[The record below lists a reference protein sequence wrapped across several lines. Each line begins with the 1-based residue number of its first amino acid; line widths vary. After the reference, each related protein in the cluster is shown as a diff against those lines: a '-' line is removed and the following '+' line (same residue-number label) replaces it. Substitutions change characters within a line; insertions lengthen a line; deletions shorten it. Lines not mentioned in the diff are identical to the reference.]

1 MPSNRPRVRT
11 SGALTR
17 KSVRRGRERPAPAEH
32 PDRLRHLKRPA
43 AWLAGIVLAV
53 AAVTFQD
60 VLGSTVKAILP
71 LDRLP
76 DRLSP
81 RDAIDVVEV
90 KDVKDSGRYVV
101 RGGAGKGFDKT
112 LRSDFAW
119 QHKADVVDAGES
131 EWMITL
137 QGRAAQQVRITDIVP
152 QLVGGKCTPPLRG
165 DLVLAPGQGVTDVI
179 PLEVA
184 IDGPVPR
191 LTGYRKGAEK
201 GEPYFTGPQA
211 KQITLNQNESESFLV
226 RATSGRGHC
235 LWRYRVEYQVGGS
248 TAAMTLSREG
258 GKPFELTGE
267 LSDAGGYG
275 TVYFPSFTCLSPS
288 GQAAPAGRWYRQTG
302 ADYARARNRSKDRPA
317 PCPKG

>member
-17 KSVRRGRERPAPAEH
+17 KSVSRGRARPAPADP
-32 PDRLRHLKRPA
+32 PDRLRHLKKPA

-60 VLGSTVKAILP
+60 VLGGTVKAILP

-81 RDAIDVVEV
+81 QDAIDVVEV
-90 KDVKDSGRYVV
+90 KDVKDTGRYVV
-101 RGGAGKGFDKT
+101 RGGAGKGFGET
-112 LRSDFAW
+112 LRSGDAW
-119 QHKADVVDAGES
+119 RHKADVVDAGES
-131 EWMITL
+131 EWMVTL

-152 QLVGGKCTPPLRG
+152 QLVGGKCAPPLRG

-184 IDGPVPR
+184 IDGPMPR
-191 LTGYRKGAEK
+191 LTAYTKGAKK
-201 GEPYFTGPQA
+201 GESFFTGPGA
-211 KQITLNQNESESFLV
+211 KQITLNQNESEAFLI

-248 TAAMTLSREG
+248 PASMTLSREG
-258 GKPFELTGE
+258 GKPFELTGK

-275 TVYFPSFTCLSPS
+275 SVYFPSFTCLSPS
-288 GQAAPAGRWYRQTG
+288 GQTAAGRWYRQTG
-302 ADYARARNRSKDRPA
+302 ADYARARSRSKGRSA
-317 PCPKG
+317 PCPKD